1 MFEGS
6 VLTMK
11 KKIAMTLAVIMTM
24 ASTAFAGTLSINNNP
39 IEGADVI
46 TRDGVTYIPVRP
58 VAESLGLNVE
68 WDGAEKSVTISN
80 EGPFYLTFK
89 IGENS
94 YTFIKTAPMPLSG
107 ASIIVDSKTYV
118 PVDLMSEIFI
128 YDVEKNGE
136 NLNINVPMLED
147 VTSDE
152 AITSEEAVEE
162 EAVEGNGVVTEVSEE
177 EILFEDEVKG
187 LVRLNK
193 SENVEVV
200 DEDGNTVEIDTIE
213 VGANLVVEYGKAMTM
228 SLPPLNNPV
237 KITVLA

>member
-1 MFEGS
+1 
-6 VLTMK
+6 
-11 KKIAMTLAVIMTM
+11 
-24 ASTAFAGTLSINNNP
+24 
-39 IEGADVI
+39 
-46 TRDGVTYIPVRP
+46 
-58 VAESLGLNVE
+58 
-68 WDGAEKSVTISN
+68 
-80 EGPFYLTFK
+80 
-89 IGENS
+89 
-94 YTFIKTAPMPLSG
+94 
-107 ASIIVDSKTYV
+107 
-118 PVDLMSEIFI
+118 MSEIFI